1 MFSVEIILSNKNN
14 RILTYNISN
23 NLLQTLINLYVKD
36 ENVSQ
41 IHNIN

>member
-1 MFSVEIILSNKNN
+1 MFSVGIILSNKNN